1 MRSDRWY
8 AEIFDSLF
16 EEASKYTRYTTSDG
30 PFTRK
35 LWLWMSANSQKNS
48 RQAIL
53 QILLHPHIRSFR
65 VRAALGKLNWQSLF
79 SDLESE
85 SLDKGAPNVA
95 ATYFL
100 QGRRRPDSS
109 VLQADMGYCGKAGAL
124 TFRTSSEGF
133 GARRRLCQHR
143 DEIRSVREK
152 RARKKL
158 NPSIVPEE
166 ETALGKRRTLWA
178 HLRLAHEDIDGL
190 SYCLLSVFPFLEGHD
205 RILVQFHCLLTLA
218 EAIDIIYLGTLV
230 DIHSL
235 QVAKYWGGEFGLRI
249 RPRSMPHAGFEG
261 LNRALPT
268 RQGMPLYG
276 MGRANWSPDEIIAV
290 MDLFRHHESKAYG
303 AGEINWDFVEEELR
317 KNGVD
322 RSRVELKSLYKNLS
336 EDPESGLESWRSR
349 RYKHKWLK
357 IHHLKTFLEER
368 QLVIPP
374 QDEKDNYYHIPAL
387 EDGVQTFPQLEAFLR
402 QQGYGADELAAHGI
416 VVHPTEIAPHV
427 WLRSFGALTLP
438 AMLSKE
444 VWEQIKRKYIVC
456 ELPGAECCR

>member
-1 MRSDRWY
+1 
-8 AEIFDSLF
+8 
-16 EEASKYTRYTTSDG
+16 
-30 PFTRK
+30 
-35 LWLWMSANSQKNS
+35 MSANSQKNS

-65 VRAALGKLNWQSLF
+65 VRAALGKRNWQSLF

-85 SLDKGAPNVA
+85 SLDKEAPNVV
-95 ATYFL
+95 ATYLL

-124 TFRTSSEGF
+124 TFRTPSEGC
-133 GARRRLCQHR
+133 GVRRRMCQHR
-143 DEIRSVREK
+143 DEIRSVRKK

-166 ETALGKRRTLWA
+166 EETALGKRRNLWV
-178 HLRLAHEDIDGL
+178 HLRLAHEDIDSL
-190 SYCLLSVFPFLEGHD
+190 SYCLLSVFPFLGGHD
-205 RILVQFHCLLTLA
+205 RILVQFRCLLTLA

-230 DIHSL
+230 DIHSP
-235 QVAKYWGGEFGLRI
+235 QVSKRWGGEFGLCI

-268 RQGMPLYG
+268 RQEMQLRGL
-276 MGRANWSPDEIIAV
+276 GRTNWSPDEIIAV
-290 MDLFRHHESKAYG
+290 MDVFRHHESKAYG
-303 AGEINWDFVEEELR
+303 AGGIQWDFVEEKLR

-322 RSRVELKSLYKNLS
+322 KTRMKLKSLYKSLAA
-336 EDPESGLESWRSR
+336 DPESGLESWRSYL
-349 RYKHKWLK
+349 YKHKWLK
-357 IHHLKTFLEER
+357 IYHLKTFLEER

-374 QDEKDNYYHIPAL
+374 RDEKDNYYHIPAL
-387 EDGVQTFPQLEAFLR
+387 EDGVKTLPQLETFLR

-416 VVHPTEIAPHV
+416 VVHPTEIAPHA
-427 WLRSFGALTLP
+427 WLRSFGARILP

-456 ELPGAECCR
+456 EQSGAECCR